1 MYSIIWRGKRDRSIK
16 NIVKYG
22 NKQRRQYQ
30 KYSQALVENVG
41 VGVAYAHQQVAER
54 TVDVLTATLHGR
66 VIRSIHQVN
75 CHLGSL
81 KQMPTYILVEL

>member
-54 TVDVLTATLHGR
+54 TVDVLTATLQ
-66 VIRSIHQVN
+66 I
-75 CHLGSL
+75 SL
-81 KQMPTYILVEL
+81 KYLSNDKNILKLYM

>member
-1 MYSIIWRGKRDRSIK
+1 MYSLIWRGKRDISIK

-22 NKQRRQYQ
+22 NKQRKQYQ

-54 TVDVLTATLHGR
+54 TVDVLTATLQ
-66 VIRSIHQVN
+66 I
-75 CHLGSL
+75 SL
-81 KQMPTYILVEL
+81 KYLSNNKNILKLYM

>member
-1 MYSIIWRGKRDRSIK
+1 MYFLIWRGKRDRSIK

-22 NKQRRQYQ
+22 NKQRKQYQ

-54 TVDVLTATLHGR
+54 TVDVLTATLQISFKYPSNNANIHHK
-66 VIRSIHQVN
+66 SID
-75 CHLGSL
+75 
-81 KQMPTYILVEL
+81 K

>member
-1 MYSIIWRGKRDRSIK
+1 MYSLIWRGKRDRSIK

-54 TVDVLTATLHGR
+54 TVDVLTATLQ
-66 VIRSIHQVN
+66 I
-75 CHLGSL
+75 SL
-81 KQMPTYILVEL
+81 KYLSNNRNILKLYVRYMLHICKLY